1 MQILYSTRLSNFFF
15 PSENHRSLQIVF
27 QTKLYFGTDLNF
39 MSLVSKK
46 EILVHCIYTN
56 ETDQYKYLIKTKDVI
71 MVTISTEGIT

>member
-1 MQILYSTRLSNFFF
+1 
-15 PSENHRSLQIVF
+15 
-27 QTKLYFGTDLNF
+27 